1 MINRRTIR
9 FALAPVIL
17 FAILAILIKMSILTG
32 FEEWVYGKAAKNI
45 SPALTSIMK
54 RITHIGDSSAVIAF
68 CLFLLIVPKT
78 RKTVALPVSSALITS
93 VMLNETLKH
102 IFARSRPDIL
112 RLISETGY
120 SFPSGHAM
128 NNATLYTMLIL
139 LINRYVRNTPLKL
152 TLSSICVALAVMI
165 GCSRIYLGVHYAG
178 DVLGGWLLGFAL
190 SVIIYSMWE
199 NKLQD

>member
-1 MINRRTIR
+1 MINRRTVL
-9 FALAPVIL
+9 FALTPVIL
-17 FAILAILIKMSILTG
+17 FAILAICINMSILTG
-32 FEEWVYGKAAKNI
+32 FEEWVYGKAAENM
-45 SPALTSIMK
+45 SPALTSIMN

-68 CLFLLIVPKT
+68 CPLLLIVPKT
-78 RKTVALPVSSALITS
+78 RKTVALPISSALITS

-112 RLISETGY
+112 RLINETGY

-139 LINRYVRNTPLKL
+139 LINRYVRNTHLKL

-178 DVLGGWLLGFAL
+178 DVLGGWLLGSAL

-199 NKLQD
+199 NKLD

>member
-17 FAILAILIKMSILTG
+17 FAILSILIKMSILTG
-32 FEEWVYGKAAKNI
+32 FEEWVYSKAAENM
-45 SPALTSIMK
+45 SPTLTSIMK
-54 RITHIGDSSAVIAF
+54 GITHIGDSSAVIAF

-112 RLISETGY
+112 RLINETGY

-178 DVLGGWLLGFAL
+178 DVFGGWLLGFAL

>member
-1 MINRRTIR
+1 
-9 FALAPVIL
+9 
-17 FAILAILIKMSILTG
+17 MSILTG
-32 FEEWVYGKAAKNI
+32 FEEWVYGKAAENM
-45 SPALTSIMK
+45 SPALTSIMN

-68 CLFLLIVPKT
+68 CLLLLIVPKT
-78 RKTVALPVSSALITS
+78 RKTVALPISSALITS

-112 RLISETGY
+112 RLINETGY

-139 LINRYVRNTPLKL
+139 LINRYVRNTHLKL

-178 DVLGGWLLGFAL
+178 DVLGGWLLGSAL

-199 NKLQD
+199 NKLD